1 MRITLPWP
9 DRTLHPNA
17 RVHWASD
24 EDAALSA
31 ALEAGH
37 SVDDIAL
44 ASGRSKGAVK
54 NRAWRLGLLKSKDW
68 SSEEISKLTQLYMRV
83 PLDTKDIAR
92 QLGRTVDA
100 VEIKAGRIG
109 LSNASRPK
117 KLPEDIVSRR
127 KHATKNDANRAIG
140 EAARARIAQKGHPR
154 GALGMKHTAATKKI
168 IAEKSRA
175 VWSSKTPM
183 ERDAHIFSALQAKRA
198 AGVRIAN
205 PRGSWKA
212 AWRLVGSQRVF
223 FRSRWEANYAR
234 YLEWLRT
241 IGQIAGW
248 EHEAK
253 TFWFDGIKRGCV
265 SYLPDFKVTNLDG
278 SIEWHEVKGWMD
290 ARSKTTL
297 ARMARYHPTEKLVVI
312 REKQYME
319 IKRKVSALI
328 NGWEE

>member
-9 DRTLHPNA
+9 ARVLHPNA
-17 RVHWASD
+17 RPHWTSD
-24 EDAALSA
+24 EDTALSA
-31 ALEAGH
+31 ALETGH

-44 ASGRSKGAVK
+44 VSGRAKGAVK

-68 SSEEISKLTQLYMRV
+68 SSAEISKLTELYMRV

-92 QLGRTVDA
+92 KLGRTVDA

-117 KLPEDIVSRR
+117 KLPEDIAPRR
-127 KHATKNDANRAIG
+127 KHATKNDAHRAIG
-140 EAARARIAQKGHPR
+140 EATRARIAQKGHPR
-154 GALGMKHTAATKKI
+154 GSLGMKHTEATKKI
-168 IAEKSRA
+168 IAEKSLA
-175 VWSSKTPM
+175 VWSSRTQM
-183 ERDAHIFSALQAKRA
+183 ERDDHIFSALKAKRA
-198 AGVRIAN
+198 AGVRIAS

-241 IGQIAGW
+241 VGQIAGW